1 MKQPE
6 KKLNAIQL
14 ARIERLSK
22 IQRLAMRVQGV
33 SYDEIGCCLK
43 TVYEDIKKMISDG
56 VLHRRT
62 PTGGINGK
70 GARFFANLSDADA
83 FFGSVRKLK
92 GTPAAA
98 RVTGPAH
105 LDGEPDFSKAKYTI
119 ATPPVRML
127 RTNTH
132 SNWG

>member
-1 MKQPE
+1 MTQPE

-22 IQRLAMRVQGV
+22 IQRLAMRSQGF
-33 SYDEIGCCLK
+33 SYDEIGCSVK
-43 TVYEDIKKMISDG
+43 TVYEDVLKMVADG
-56 VLHRRT
+56 ILHRRT
-62 PTGGINGK
+62 PTGGTRCK
-70 GARFFANLSDADA
+70 GARFFANIADADA
-83 FFGSVRKLK
+83 FFGSVRKSR
-92 GTPAAA
+92 GTAAAA

-105 LDGEPDFSKAKYTI
+105 LDVEPDLSKAKYTI
-119 ATPPVRML
+119 APTPVRML